1 MTPPKS
7 QLAFQLKTLFM
18 GSDGTIPES
27 YARTVEKKQLAGRTV
42 TIKVRYADFTT
53 VTRSHTLSLPTSDP
67 DVISS
72 WATELLYRTQA
83 GRRPVRLLG
92 ARVNGLV
99 TVTMHAAC

>member
-1 MTPPKS
+1 
-7 QLAFQLKTLFM
+7 
-18 GSDGTIPES
+18 
-27 YARTVEKKQLAGRTV
+27 V

-53 VTRSHTLSLPTSDP
+53 VTRSHTLSRPTADP

-72 WATELLYRTQA
+72 WATELLQRTHA

-99 TVTMHAAC
+99 EEALLDL